1 MDMSASLNPR
11 WCADQ
16 SADRRYPRVVSPLST
31 MSGVSLVALVSAYK
45 EGPLALGAIR
55 SALAAEPDRCLVMEG
70 PAGDEIEDCPDTDY
84 PARKGRGYDLRYG
97 TWRAD
102 AEKRTAMVET
112 VRAWN
117 LPPPVWGVW
126 VDGDEIL
133 CNGEYLRDILQA
145 LQWEDEANGASIDD
159 PDNLPTMGRPIR
171 IVEPSGLII
180 TCRAKVIRLDL
191 IRRYV
196 VSSSVVESVLG
207 GYMGEGNK
215 PDSLSKWFDDR
226 ELFAA
231 KDYAFYAHPPL
242 PCEPFLQH
250 RSWLRHPNR
259 RNVRMSE
266 QEMHEFKRET
276 EERGLLVAED

>member
-1 MDMSASLNPR
+1 V
-11 WCADQ
+11 AD
-16 SADRRYPRVVSPLST
+16 
-31 MSGVSLVALVSAYK
+31 VSLVALVSAYK

-55 SALAAEPDRCLVMEG
+55 SALEAEPDRCLVYEG
-70 PAGDEIEDCPDTDY
+70 PAGDELDDCPDTPY
-84 PARKGRGYDLRYG
+84 PSRQNRHGFTLEHG

-102 AEKRTAMVET
+102 AEKRTAMVEH
-112 VRAWN
+112 VRALN
-117 LPPPVWGVW
+117 LRPPVWGVW

-133 CNGEYLRDILQA
+133 CNGQYLRDILQS
-145 LQWEDEANGASIDD
+145 LQWEDEQNGATVDNL
-159 PDNLPTMGRPIR
+159 DNLPRMGYPIR

-180 TCRAKVIRLDL
+180 SCRAKVIRLDL
-191 IRRYV
+191 IKRYV

-242 PCEPFLQH
+242 PCEPFLYH
-250 RSWLRHPNR
+250 RSWQRHPNR
-259 RNVRMSE
+259 RPVRMSE
-266 QEMHEFKRET
+266 QEMVEFKRAT
-276 EERGLLVAED
+276 EERGLKVAEE